1 MGRYNKQGQK
11 SSGVGGG
18 VGCNTDRD
26 INHRMGGVT
35 GKGTEIAGRG
45 GGGGGG
51 GGVGCNTDRDINH
64 RMGGVT
70 GTEIT
75 GY

>member
-1 MGRYNKQGQK
+1 MSGCNRQGQK
-11 SSGVGGG
+11 SQDVGWTGWVGVINRDRNHQMGGG
-18 VGCNTDRD
+18 
-26 INHRMGGVT
+26 GGGLT
-35 GKGTEIAGRG
+35 GTEIAGA
-45 GGGGGG
+45 